1 MTRMILSPAE
11 ILCAKF
17 LAITRQMMKFGTRT
31 SNARVS
37 SKDDVQLNYEGALGE
52 VAVSK
57 LLNVDLQAEGYT
69 RGDGGV
75 DMVCDD
81 TSIDVKWSTTGE
93 LYFNKPMVADIAVM
107 TAPGTDYYV
116 VNIMGWIEKDE
127 FNRRSFSQQYGNY
140 RPVKAVRLDQLRKPD
155 TLEKWI
161 KKQNQWLQAKR

>member
-1 MTRMILSPAE
+1 MTRMILSPPE

-37 SKDDVQLNYEGALGE
+37 AKDDVQINYEGALGE

-57 LLNVDLQAEGYT
+57 LLNADLQAEGYNK
-69 RGDGGV
+69 GDGGI
-75 DMVCDD
+75 DMECGN

-107 TAPGTDYYV
+107 TTPGTDYYV
-116 VNIMGWIEKDE
+116 VNIMGWIEKEE
-127 FNRRSFSQQYGNY
+127 FNRRSFSQRYGGY
-140 RPVKAVRLDQLRKPD
+140 KPVKAVRVDQLRKPD

-161 KKQNQWLQAKR
+161 KKQK

>member
-1 MTRMILSPAE
+1 MTRMILSPPE
-11 ILCAKF
+11 ILCAKL
-17 LAITRQMMKFGTRT
+17 LAITRQSMKFGTRT

-37 SKDDVQLNYEGALGE
+37 TKDDVQVNYEGALGE

-57 LLNVDLQAEGYT
+57 LLNLDLQAEGYT
-69 RGDGGV
+69 KGDGGI
-75 DMVCDD
+75 DMVCGS

-127 FNRRSFSQQYGNY
+127 FNRRCFSQKYGGY

-161 KKQNQWLQAKR
+161 KKQKN